1 MRTIPVLDDVLAK
14 GSDQP
19 SHRRHTLTLAVKALS
34 TIHNRDVKEKW
45 VTSGTK
51 WIAGVTKWVGSNW
64 SLERVPYIPL
74 PY

>member
-19 SHRRHTLTLAVKALS
+19 SHRKHTLTLAVNALC
-34 TIHNRDVKEKW
+34 TIHNRNVNEQW

-51 WIAGVTKWVGSNW
+51 WIAGVTKW
-64 SLERVPYIPL
+64 
-74 PY
+74 

>member
-14 GSDQP
+14 GSDQQNT
-19 SHRRHTLTLAVKALS
+19 SKHTLTLAVNALC

-51 WIAGVTKWVGSNW
+51 WIAGDEMG
-64 SLERVPYIPL
+64 RF
-74 PY
+74 